1 MARIRGF
8 LKRLFH
14 RSPESTEVRSETA
27 PTREVRR
34 AEPAVARPVQRSSDI
49 PMDIIEHT
57 YTPPITSSKASFRSD
72 GSDHARDQ
80 DFITHAAE
88 DRWNDEDRLTNK
100 SGDPRIGTHGR
111 GDSRTQ
117 EESNER

>member
-1 MARIRGF
+1 MARISGF

-14 RSPESTEVRSETA
+14 RSPEVKEVRSQDA
-27 PTREVRR
+27 PPRDVRS
-34 AEPAVARPVQRSSDI
+34 AEPAIARHVQRASDI
-49 PMDIIEHT
+49 PLDAIENT

-72 GSDHARDQ
+72 GSDHERDQ
-80 DFITHAAE
+80 DFITRAAD

-111 GDSRTQ
+111 TDHRQQ
-117 EESNER
+117 EETNG

>member
-14 RSPESTEVRSETA
+14 RSAATPEVRSENA
-27 PTREVRR
+27 RAVVARS
-34 AEPAVARPVQRSSDI
+34 AEPAVSRPVQRTSDI
-49 PMDIIEHT
+49 PMEAIENA

-72 GSDHARDQ
+72 GADHARDQ
-80 DFITHAAE
+80 DFITYASE

-111 GDSRTQ
+111 SDSR
-117 EESNER
+117 EEEKFNG

>member
-1 MARIRGF
+1 MARISGF

-14 RSPESTEVRSETA
+14 RSTDSEDARSQDA
-27 PTREVRR
+27 PPREVRTSQPV
-34 AEPAVARPVQRSSDI
+34 AARPVQRSSDI
-49 PMDIIEHT
+49 PMDIIERT

-80 DFITHAAE
+80 DFITHAGE

-111 GDSRTQ
+111 DSREQ
-117 EESNER
+117 EESNG

>member
-1 MARIRGF
+1 MARISGF

-14 RSPESTEVRSETA
+14 RSPESMEVRSENA
-27 PTREVRR
+27 PAREVRR
-34 AEPAVARPVQRSSDI
+34 AEPVVARPVKRSSDI
-49 PMDIIEHT
+49 PMEAIEQT

-72 GSDHARDQ
+72 GSDHERDQ

-111 GDSRTQ
+111 SDSREQ
-117 EESNER
+117 EESHER

>member
-14 RSPESTEVRSETA
+14 RSAAVPEARSENA
-27 PTREVRR
+27 RAVAARS
-34 AEPAVARPVQRSSDI
+34 AEPAVARPVQRTSDI
-49 PMDIIEHT
+49 PMETIERT
-57 YTPPITSSKASFRSD
+57 YTPPVTSSKASFRSD

-80 DFITHAAE
+80 DFITHASE

-100 SGDPRIGTHGR
+100 TGDPRIGTHGR
-111 GDSRTQ
+111 GESR
-117 EESNER
+117 EEENFNG